1 MLTLVA
7 AAISGLLIGAG
18 VTGYVAT
25 SKKSKVEEV
34 VEDVAET
41 VEDSTEAFETDEFE

>member
-7 AAISGLLIGAG
+7 AAIGGLLIGAG
-18 VTGYVAT
+18 TTGYVIT
-25 SKKSKVEEV
+25 NKIGKV

-41 VEDSTEAFETDEFE
+41 VEETAEAVTTDEVE